1 MPLRRSLLPLT
12 SVARFRSTA
21 LGAPACIEPRNHL
34 TRRRDAGAPGGAKF
48 LEGGIR
54 VTWESRPQ
62 CRSLSADQ
70 KEESDLNQP
79 EQKAVD
85 DKTHHERIGAAVR
98 LGFFHLGVY
107 GRTFNNPL
115 NARSA

>member
-1 MPLRRSLLPLT
+1 
-12 SVARFRSTA
+12 
-21 LGAPACIEPRNHL
+21 
-34 TRRRDAGAPGGAKF
+34 

-115 NARSA
+115 NAWSAALVRIRTVTVRNESLVGEMTDEEHFITGGKVVAGCANSYSGFIAFHF